1 MVCAG
6 ITYDS
11 VNNRLYVKYNAADG
25 TRGASFTDPYT
36 LTDIYDTDV
45 ANGWGKMTNPIPRT
59 YYCKSK
65 IYIENEDTYFQI
77 NSERLLFDATGL
89 SYRLGIWTYSNS
101 NFKCISNLYEMSY
114 ISVVY
119 GSSQRIDLLLFGGDA
134 HFENTVLS
142 YLWSIINY
150 TYTYMHNVIVYYCV
164 VANLPGYNGNLEA
177 DNITLIKSALQSR
190 SDFISNNNIQ
200 IIDTGYGL
208 YVYSGA
214 TWTLYNLKVLDCSID
229 ITVYINN
236 YGNDNVL
243 VDSNVDL
250 TKRNVSGGT
259 GSKNLFNKSNFC
271 IDITDGDGGVATL
284 YDKDNNVV
292 ATQTLSGVWNVLVTF
307 EKLECEMLD
316 GVVTKNTL
324 TSYEPFT
331 LRVTKPGYQDLEI
344 PGIEV
349 RRGEKTDV
357 HGKLTPLNIIYKDR
371 TLDVSIKD
379 NIELDLVVE
388 DKKEL
393 SLVVDIHSY

>member
-6 ITYDS
+6 ITYDA
-11 VNNRLYVKYNAADG
+11 VNNRIYVRYNAADG

-45 ANGWGKMTNPIPRT
+45 SNGWGKMTNPVPRT
-59 YYCKSK
+59 YYCISK
-65 IYIENEDTYFQI
+65 IYIENADTYFQI

-89 SYRLGIWTYSNS
+89 TYRLGIWTYSNS

-119 GSSQRIDLLLFGGDA
+119 GSPQRIDLFLNGGYA
-134 HFENTVLS
+134 YIENTVLS

-150 TYTYMHNVIVYYCV
+150 TYTYMHNVIVYCA
-164 VANLPGYNGNLEA
+164 VANLPGHNGNLEA
-177 DNITLIKSALQSR
+177 DNVTLLKSSLQSR
-190 SDFISNNNIQ
+190 GDFISNNNIQ

-214 TWTLYNLKVLDCSID
+214 TWTLYNLKIINCTYD
-229 ITVYINN
+229 ISVYINN

-250 TKRNVSGGT
+250 TNRYVSGGT
-259 GSKNLFNKSNFC
+259 GSKNLLNKSNFY

-331 LRVTKPGYQDLEI
+331 LKVTKPGYQDLEI

-357 HGKLTPLNIIYKDR
+357 YAGMVEAEAITTDMTATLTSRSELSAKLTKGKHLTAK
-371 TLDVSIKD
+371 L
-379 NIELDLVVE
+379 
-388 DKKEL
+388 
-393 SLVVDIHSY
+393 